1 MPNQEILTGAEL
13 IDYLFSHDLDPRV
26 HIIAKGTFGKKVMEN
41 IRLPEN
47 KMLSVEFLEEQ
58 QISEYENQKIDLLFV
73 ISDDFDWLYVQ
84 NYQNVG
90 VQIIVGSRPYRGL
103 VKPYSC
109 FVYSQPIDQYQAII
123 RSILNIFF
131 DGGLV
136 SIEFRDFKKS
146 VEKGGTGVITSSF
159 QGGDA
164 DSHRAK
170 KAAEAAVAQLK
181 AASTNVSQIQGC
193 FISIVAGFDLELMEV
208 DMVTS
213 TFMKTMD
220 PEAIV
225 LFGTELNEDLEG
237 IGIQVN
243 VLAIM

>member
-1 MPNQEILTGAEL
+1 MMSNQEILTDAEL
-13 IDYLFSHDLDPRV
+13 IDYLFSYDPRV
-26 HIIAKGTFGKKVMEN
+26 HIIAKGAFGKKVMEN
-41 IRLPEN
+41 MTLPES
-47 KMLSVEFLEEQ
+47 KTLSVEFLEGQ
-58 QISEYENQKIDLLFV
+58 QISEYESKKINLLLV
-73 ISDDFDWLYVQ
+73 ISDDFDWQYVQ
-84 NYQNVG
+84 NYQNVD
-90 VQIIVGSRPYRGL
+90 VQMIIGSRPYRGL
-103 VKPYSC
+103 IKPHSC
-109 FVYSQPIDQYQAII
+109 FVYGQPIEQYQAMI

-131 DGGLV
+131 DQGLV
-136 SIEFRDFKKS
+136 SMEFRDLKKLT
-146 VEKGGTGVITSSF
+146 EKGGTGVITSSF

-181 AASTNVSQIQGC
+181 AESTNLSQIQGC
-193 FISIVAGFDLELMEV
+193 LISIVAGFDLELMEV

-237 IGIQVN
+237 VGIQVN
-243 VLAIM
+243 ALAIM